1 VMVRKPPRRSRP
13 AGAEW
18 SVVAVLVAIGVTLL
32 WRALSWG
39 AVALVVGPAILWVL
53 AAQWEWLHVHRRR
66 LAPLVGGM
74 SVAGLGLASLAVGS
88 WWSAAVYGALVF
100 GIGWAIHLEDSSD
113 HRVYF
118 TVCLLAAGGW
128 SIALHALPL
137 HERWLDL
144 TASWLVLVILTTAF
158 WWTDRRVARAVQIE
172 DQIRSWP
179 EIVRNTD
186 LAGTRRVDY
195 REKPEGGWRMRL
207 VWSPGKKMVDSVTKQ
222 GRLLESL
229 MDAPRGSV
237 VIEPEGDSPNA
248 VIAECSPVGSLSS
261 PDWDGRPLVSI
272 TDPLVSAHYS
282 NGDTETVTRWTPGVG
297 SFHVLRAGVTRSGK
311 SWATRHSI
319 CAYGPAE
326 DVIGWGIDLKGGM
339 AFRPMAP
346 MLDWFVT
353 TQDDAVAML
362 EALVRI
368 CDARSAFA
376 AEQGWDVWQPSR
388 EHPVIMVWI
397 DETARVLGFQAPSQV
412 QSRALAAATAVA
424 QLGAGLGV
432 LVEPA
437 TQFATLEALGSS
449 QFREQ
454 LTYTECFR
462 MRSEGTA
469 QHFLPNAP
477 AGVEPAHLPS
487 ARKGVC
493 YIDAQG
499 EFRPHQAQ
507 KPPVTDEQMGAVVAE
522 FWDTTP
528 ELDVVS
534 VAAAGVAYA
543 ERDRWALVD
552 GKPVK
557 VDVSQAATPN
567 LTKPVATSVA
577 APEPEPATPAA
588 TVAPSW
594 AHLDLSGEPTFRELV
609 AVERSR
615 MSPEERRAEVAR
627 QAASIAKLTPRNPE
641 EAPALVLELMR
652 KVHPEPIGPRHAM
665 EATRLSESTVHRLL
679 RRWEDEGRVEHV
691 GYGAY
696 RLVGADVPA

>member
-1 VMVRKPPRRSRP
+1 MARKPPRRSRP

-18 SVVAVLVAIGVTLL
+18 SVVAVLVALVAMG
-32 WRALSWG
+32 WKFLSWG
-39 AVALVVGPAILWVL
+39 VVVLVVVPAILWVL

-66 LAPLVGGM
+66 LAPLMAGFA
-74 SVAGLGLASLAVGS
+74 VAGLGLASLAVGS

-118 TVCLLAAGGW
+118 TVCLLAAAGW
-128 SIALHALPL
+128 SVALHLLPL
-137 HERWLDL
+137 HDRWLDL
-144 TASWLVLVILTTAF
+144 TASWLVLVILAIAF

-195 REKPEGGWRMRL
+195 RQKPEGGWRMRL
-207 VWSPGKKMVDSVTKQ
+207 VWSPGQKMVDSVTKQ
-222 GRLLESL
+222 ARLLESL
-229 MDAPRGSV
+229 MDAPRQSV
-237 VIEPEGDSPNA
+237 VIEPDGDNPNA
-248 VIAECSPVGSLSS
+248 VIAECSPVSSLVS
-261 PDWDGRPLVSI
+261 PDWDAQPLVSI
-272 TDPLVSAHYS
+272 TDPLVTAHYS
-282 NGDTETVTRWTPGVG
+282 NGDVETVRRWTPGVG

-319 CAYGPAE
+319 CAYAPAE
-326 DVIGWGIDLKGGM
+326 DVVGWGIDLKGGM

-353 TQDDAVAML
+353 TQDDAVNML

-477 AGVEPAHLPS
+477 QGVEPAHLPS

-499 EFRPHQAQ
+499 EFRSHQAQ

-557 VDVSQAATPN
+557 VPAGSVSQSATPN
-567 LTKPVATSVA
+567 LTKPVAAVA
-577 APEPEPATPAA
+577 APEPEPAAPAA
-588 TVAPSW
+588 AVVPSW
-594 AHLDLSGEPTFRELV
+594 AHLDLDGEPTFRELV
-609 AVERSR
+609 AVERAA

-627 QAASIAKLTPRNPE
+627 QAAAIARLRPRNPE

-652 KVHPEPIGPRHAM
+652 KVHPDPIGPRHAM
-665 EATRLSESTVHRLL
+665 EATGLAESTVHKLL
-679 RRWEDEGRVEHV
+679 CRWKDEGRVEHV
-691 GYGAY
+691 GYGKY
-696 RLVGADVPA
+696 RLVAADVPA